1 MVESD
6 LMPTTFVHL
15 RLHAPASLLPTL
27 AEFYGS
33 LGLRA
38 AQPAG
43 GGPAFEVGET
53 VLEFL
58 PGSGSPFYHIAILG
72 PGDRSDQMLDWARD
86 RLELLPDRET
96 GDDAFNFTNW
106 DARACYFHDPAGNIV
121 ELISHRGLAATG
133 AAGSF
138 AATELCGIS
147 EVGLVGDPPA
157 LAAALAHELGL
168 ALWDGTTTGEG
179 RLAFVGEK
187 ARTLILCRA
196 GRPWLPTGRPAEA
209 HPVEIVLSG
218 RPEGEV
224 QLDAGGFI
232 RRRVASD
239 GQ

>member
-1 MVESD
+1 MR
-6 LMPTTFVHL
+6 PTFL
-15 RLHAPASLLPTL
+15 RVGLHVPASLLPEL
-27 AEFYGS
+27 AEFYGC
-33 LGLRA
+33 LGLQA
-38 AQPAG
+38 SQVAAG
-43 GGPAFEVGET
+43 GAAFEVGES

-58 PGSGSPFYHIAILG
+58 PGSGSPFYHVAILG
-72 PGDRSDQMLDWARD
+72 PGDRFDQMLDWARAHV
-86 RLELLPDRET
+86 ELLSDRET
-96 GDDAFNFTNW
+96 GDDVFDFTNW

-121 ELISHRGLAATG
+121 ELISHRGVAETVAT
-133 AAGSF
+133 GSF
-138 AATELCGIS
+138 AAAEMCGIS

-187 ARTLILCRA
+187 ARTLILCRT

-224 QLDAGGFI
+224 LLDAAGFI
-232 RRRVASD
+232 RRRVTSEANQSGD
-239 GQ
+239 GL